1 LVLALKYRP
10 KRFDEIIGQDAI
22 VKTLTN
28 SLDKNRIAHAYLF
41 SGLRGAGKTTT
52 ARIFAKALQCEK
64 GPTSNPCE
72 ECENCRMANEN
83 RHIDI
88 IEMDAA
94 SNRKIE
100 DIRELIEHTKYKPS
114 LGKYKIFII
123 DEVHMLTNEAFNA
136 LLKTLEE
143 PPEYV
148 KFIMATTDPLKLPAT
163 ILSRVQH
170 FRFNKIKEN
179 IIHNYLI
186 KILVQE
192 NVEFDEEALRLII
205 KSSQGSVR
213 DSLTLLDQAIAFSK
227 GRIDLDSVVEMLGVI
242 NPEIID
248 RVFELIKKNDK
259 TGLKKIIS
267 EIKDYDIESII
278 DEIILYLKDALFE
291 GSLPLITTQRFFN
304 ITADAKELIKL
315 NTDTE
320 FILSLMFLRMCEAT
334 KPHKIDE
341 LINSLE
347 KSINLQN
354 IQPPKETLT
363 TKTSPE
369 ELFKTLITKIKE
381 KDLDLGV
388 CFETSVKFISFENST
403 LTWESCPDQQCKEM
417 FKRYFSPVM
426 RPLINEI
433 FGIGTKI
440 EPLRCQNQISQNT
453 PEPVKKKTDKPRLS
467 DKSENVINK
476 VREIFGSDVKIE
488 KIIHN

>member
-10 KRFDEIIGQDAI
+10 KRFEEIIGQDAI

-28 SLDKNRIAHAYLF
+28 SLDKNRLAHAYLF

-52 ARIFAKALQCEK
+52 ARIFAKALQCEN

-72 ECENCRMANEN
+72 KCENCVMANEN

-114 LGKYKIFII
+114 VGKYKIFII

-170 FRFNKIKEN
+170 FRFNKIKN
-179 IIHNYLI
+179 SIIENYLI
-186 KILVQE
+186 KILAIE

-205 KSSQGSVR
+205 KSAKGSVR

-242 NPEIID
+242 NPEIINEI
-248 RVFELIKKNDK
+248 FEAVKSGDKKRIKE
-259 TGLKKIIS
+259 IIE

-278 DEIILYLKDALFE
+278 DEVIIYLKDALFE
-291 GSLPLITTQRFFN
+291 GSLPLITVQRFFN
-304 ITADAKELIKL
+304 IVADVKELIKY
-315 NTDTE
+315 NTDNE
-320 FILSLMFLRMCEAT
+320 FVLTLMFFRMTEAM
-334 KPHKIDE
+334 KPHKIDDLIKSFEKKIDIETYKPQKEPKILKKTPEDMFKE
-341 LINSLE
+341 LIV
-347 KSINLQN
+347 
-354 IQPPKETLT
+354 
-363 TKTSPE
+363 
-369 ELFKTLITKIKE
+369 KIKE
-381 KDLDLGV
+381 KDIDLGV
-388 CFETSVKFISFENST
+388 CFETSVKFISFENGV
-403 LTWESCPDQQCKEM
+403 LTWESCPDEMCKEQ
-417 FKRYFSPVM
+417 FKRYFSPVI

-440 EPLRCQNQISQNT
+440 EPIRCEKKN
-453 PEPVKKKTDKPRLS
+453 EMLEVKKTEKRESSILQ
-467 DKSENVINK
+467 DKSEEVINK

-488 KIIHN
+488 KIVHK

>member
-10 KRFDEIIGQDAI
+10 KRFEEIIGQDSI
-22 VKTLTN
+22 VKTLVN
-28 SLDKNRIAHAYLF
+28 SLDKNRLAHAYLF

-52 ARIFAKALQCEK
+52 ARIFAKSLQCDR

-72 ECENCRMANEN
+72 ECENCIMANEN

-114 LGKYKIFII
+114 VGKYKIFII

-170 FRFNKIKEN
+170 FRFNKIKN
-179 IIHNYLI
+179 SIIENYLI
-186 KILVQE
+186 KILAKEGVD
-192 NVEFDEEALRLII
+192 FDEEALRLIV
-205 KSSQGSVR
+205 KSAKGSVR

-227 GRIDLDSVVEMLGVI
+227 GKIDLDSVVEMLGVI
-242 NPEIID
+242 NPEIIYQI
-248 RVFELIKKNDK
+248 FENIKNSDKKAVKILIN
-259 TGLKKIIS
+259 

-278 DEIILYLKDALFE
+278 DEVILYLKDAMFN
-291 GSLPLITTQRFFN
+291 GILPLITIHRFFN
-304 ITADAKELIKL
+304 IVADTKELIKY
-315 NTDTE
+315 NTDNE
-320 FILSLMFLRMCEAT
+320 FVLSLMFFRMIEAT

-341 LINSLE
+341 LIKNFE
-347 KSINLQN
+347 KKIDFGTYKPQTQIPVSAEDRF
-354 IQPPKETLT
+354 KE
-363 TKTSPE
+363 
-369 ELFKTLITKIKE
+369 LIKKIKE
-381 KDLDLGV
+381 KDIDLGV
-388 CFETSVKFISFENST
+388 CFETSVKFISFENGV
-403 LTWESCPDQQCKEM
+403 LKWESCPDENCKEQ
-417 FKRYFSPVM
+417 FKRFFSPVI

-433 FGIGTKI
+433 FGMGTKI
-440 EPLRCQNQISQNT
+440 EPIRC
-453 PEPVKKKTDKPRLS
+453 EKKNENIEKNINKEIKTESILT
-467 DKSENVINK
+467 DKSEDVIKK
-476 VREIFGSDVKIE
+476 VREIFGSDILIE
-488 KIIHN
+488 KIIHR